1 MAYSLIPLEQSQTNR
16 SQNPRLRKMAEEKI
30 NYTYSL
36 AELAEALVKKQG
48 LHEGIWGV
56 AIQFGLGAGNA
67 PAPTDPTIFLPTAI
81 IPITGI
87 GLQNFPIQ
95 VKGIT
100 VDAAE
105 VNPLQPGLPL
115 ES

>member
-1 MAYSLIPLEQSQTNR
+1 
-16 SQNPRLRKMAEEKI
+16 MAEERI

-36 AELAEALVKKQG
+36 AELAEALVQKQG

-56 AIQFGLGAGNA
+56 AIHFGLGAGNTAA
-67 PAPTDPTIFLPTAI
+67 PGDPTTFLPTAFL
-81 IPITGI
+81 PITGI
-87 GLQNFPIQ
+87 GLQNFPIH

-115 ES
+115 EG